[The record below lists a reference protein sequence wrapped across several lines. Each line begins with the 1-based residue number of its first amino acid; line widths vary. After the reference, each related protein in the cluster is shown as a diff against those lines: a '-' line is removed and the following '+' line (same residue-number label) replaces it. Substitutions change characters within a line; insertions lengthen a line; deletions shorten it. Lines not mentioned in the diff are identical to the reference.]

1 MFNILIFL
9 IIMKPFLT
17 TAFKCIVTNQINSL
31 MKLKTLLRM
40 PQSLFVPT
48 SYARTTSFLFFLRC
62 GGEGEIH
69 TLAYTLLKIQPND
82 RANVRV
88 EQDSGELDA
97 FVTYTLC
104 YINREIQYSE

>member
-1 MFNILIFL
+1 
-9 IIMKPFLT
+9 
-17 TAFKCIVTNQINSL
+17 

-48 SYARTTSFLFFLRC
+48 SYARTTSFHFFFWGV

-104 YINREIQYSE
+104 YINREIQYSEWSRGY

>member
-1 MFNILIFL
+1 
-9 IIMKPFLT
+9 MKPFLT

-48 SYARTTSFLFFLRC
+48 SYARTTSKKF
-62 GGEGEIH
+62 GEIH

-104 YINREIQYSE
+104 YIKREIQYSE

>member
-1 MFNILIFL
+1 MQE
-9 IIMKPFLT
+9 P
-17 TAFKCIVTNQINSL
+17 
-31 MKLKTLLRM
+31 LR
-40 PQSLFVPT
+40 
-48 SYARTTSFLFFLRC
+48 FLFFEVWGG

-104 YINREIQYSE
+104 YINREIQYSEWSRGY

>member
-1 MFNILIFL
+1 
-9 IIMKPFLT
+9 MKPFLT

-48 SYARTTSFLFFLRC
+48 TTSTTLRC

-88 EQDSGELDA
+88 EQDSEELDA

>member
-1 MFNILIFL
+1 MQE
-9 IIMKPFLT
+9 P
-17 TAFKCIVTNQINSL
+17 
-31 MKLKTLLRM
+31 LR
-40 PQSLFVPT
+40 
-48 SYARTTSFLFFLRC
+48 FLFFLRC

-97 FVTYTLC
+97 FVLHVVLHQQRNS
-104 YINREIQYSE
+104 ILRMIERLLKVK

>member
-1 MFNILIFL
+1 
-9 IIMKPFLT
+9 MKPFLT
-17 TAFKCIVTNQINSL
+17 TASKCIVTNQINSL
-31 MKLKTLLRM
+31 IKNASR
-40 PQSLFVPT
+40 FVCANELCKNHFV
-48 SYARTTSFLFFLRC
+48 SFFLRC
-62 GGEGEIH
+62 EGGGEGEIH

>member
-1 MFNILIFL
+1 ML
-9 IIMKPFLT
+9 
-17 TAFKCIVTNQINSL
+17 QG
-31 MKLKTLLRM
+31 
-40 PQSLFVPT
+40 LFVPT
-48 SYARTTSFLFFLRC
+48 SYARTTSFPFFWGVRGG

-104 YINREIQYSE
+104 YINREIQYSEWSRGY